1 MPLHR
6 TYTRNLF
13 SELGYRAT
21 WLPGAA
27 VALGQVGVLDAGSLT
42 HETSL
47 EALGNDVPVTEQ
59 GVPEGSL
66 DVTSNQGV
74 SISFKAA
81 GSLDERFKAVGTAD
95 AGALVQFSR
104 EDAVVVELRGVRSH
118 RFVDLRVV
126 KEALLDAVVAADD
139 QARWD
144 RDWMVVTEVVVAET
158 ATVLRVELVACAGGA
173 AREEGSV
180 TPHGLAD
187 AELESTP
194 ADRRDVGALV
204 VAERGLTPFYKALRV
219 RRNFWW
225 LYDEVVPASGEVPD
239 AEDLF
244 AEADPAE
251 DLGD

>member
-6 TYTRNLF
+6 TYTRTLF

-47 EALGNDVPVTEQ
+47 EALGVDAPVTEQ

-66 DVTSNQGV
+66 DVTSHQGV
-74 SISFKAA
+74 SVSFKAA
-81 GSLDERFKAVGTAD
+81 GSLDERFKVVGTAD

-104 EDAVVVELRGVRSH
+104 EDAVVVELKGVRSH
-118 RFVDLRVV
+118 RFVELRAV

-158 ATVLRVELVACAGGA
+158 ATVLVSSSSHARVELRAK
-173 AREEGSV
+173 GSV
-180 TPHGLAD
+180 TPQGLAD

-204 VAERGLTPFYKALRV
+204 VAERGLTPLYKALRV

-225 LYDEVVPASGEVPD
+225 LYDEVVPASGEVPN

-244 AEADPAE
+244 ADADPAE
-251 DLGD
+251 DLED